1 MLGSRVFAL
10 GFIPENEGIH
20 LTHAIISAE
29 TSDQYGVHRIA
40 IDAVLNPGNS
50 GGPLVNRDGEI
61 IAMNSEGNR
70 NSAGFSYAL
79 PINEIIDRFESL
91 RTGARITARSWHIGK
106 YFKGATLHVSIADM
120 TRTDELRWTALSGD
134 SAPGSSNESAYR
146 LIPTTAGNES
156 RFCWTFH
163 YNGRMSNIRLSPEQW
178 ARIRA
183 ISCVAAPACTLDRKR
198 IVGVL
203 SRPSYGLIAL
213 GPSGDCCQ
221 PNTGTGTPSTNDS
234 PVGLTKGSGHK
245 CINIAPAT
253 RIWNT

>member
-20 LTHAIISAE
+20 LTWALRIS
-29 TSDQYGVHRIA
+29 SGVRPGSPPFCVHRIA

-156 RFCWTFH
+156 GSVGFH

-178 ARIRA
+178 ARMLDFLRGSTGLYVGQEA
-183 ISCVAAPACTLDRKR
+183 DWAAFCRGRLMD
-198 IVGVL
+198 
-203 SRPSYGLIAL
+203 
-213 GPSGDCCQ
+213 
-221 PNTGTGTPSTNDS
+221 
-234 PVGLTKGSGHK
+234 
-245 CINIAPAT
+245 
-253 RIWNT
+253 